1 MRSLYYILVH
11 RLVSFYNNNLNVQY
25 KDVLVSFCS
34 MFGRDY
40 KDLMR
45 SKLKICLLYN
55 ILKILVGMHD
65 QEKFDIN
72 VVFEH
77 LGCGVP
83 PTYR

>member
-1 MRSLYYILVH
+1 
-11 RLVSFYNNNLNVQY
+11 
-25 KDVLVSFCS
+25 